1 MNVAVSGSVSVGKLA
16 HLLSGYLCGTHSG
29 VHARRG
35 RRTSSEHVAH
45 AHRAL
50 TTIKPSNDST
60 IPLGAT
66 SWVPRMEA
74 EIILRD
80 SLASCLR
87 SDDIVDLVV
96 FGSVARGTTTGFADL
111 DAVLVISDEVA
122 SDVDG
127 LRRLRKRVLAAQ
139 RAVLRFQPMQHHGFL
154 MVTPR
159 MLRDATAALR
169 LPVEALS
176 EGTSLFDAQ
185 VEALFP
191 RVVEPDTSLFRAF
204 CVGLLTPNTWPSHVW
219 EVHRLVA
226 MFELVP
232 TLYLQANGRPSAKHA
247 SFEHARQQ
255 FETLWKPY
263 DVLAEVRER
272 WPRQRHRELE
282 LGASSTRNPWTAV
295 SFWRRLPAN
304 LPEPRRRPRSTKS
317 AFATFNES

>member
-1 MNVAVSGSVSVGKLA
+1 MNVAVSGSVSVGKSA

-29 VHARRG
+29 PHAGRG
-35 RRTSSEHVAH
+35 RRTSSEHVAR

-50 TTIKPSNDST
+50 TTVKPSNDSA
-60 IPLGAT
+60 IPLHAT
-66 SWVPRMEA
+66 PWVPREEA
-74 EIILRD
+74 EVVLRD
-80 SLASCLR
+80 SLESSLR
-87 SDDIVDLVV
+87 GDGIVDLVV
-96 FGSVARGTTTGFADL
+96 FGSVARGTTTGFSDL
-111 DAVLVISDEVA
+111 DAVLVISDEIA

-154 MVTPR
+154 VATPR
-159 MLRDATAALR
+159 MLYDATAALR

-176 EGTSLFDAQ
+176 EGRSLCDAQ

-191 RVVEPDTSLFRAF
+191 RVVEPDTSLFHAL
-204 CVGLLTPNTWPSHVW
+204 CAGLLTPSAWPSHVW

-247 SFEHARQQ
+247 SFEHVRPQ

-272 WPRQRHRELE
+272 WPRERHHGLE
-282 LGASSTRNPWTAV
+282 LGASLTRNPWTAV
-295 SFWRRLPAN
+295 CAVAPRASKRSRSRRCLARRRLPS
-304 LPEPRRRPRSTKS
+304 RPS
-317 AFATFNES
+317 ASR